1 MTPETPMQI
10 AQAVPG
16 PGGGGSPF
24 SFWLMMGALFLVMYA
39 VIIHSQRKQQK
50 EQKKMLGKL
59 ERGDT
64 IVTSGGLHGRI
75 TGVSDDVLTVE
86 IADKVRVKMS
96 RSAVSV
102 RNPANKSEGSKG

>member
-10 AQAVPG
+10 AQAAPG
-16 PGGGGSPF
+16 GGGGSPF

-39 VIIHSQRKQQK
+39 VIIHPQRKQQK
-50 EQKKMLGKL
+50 EQKKMLGEL

-64 IVTSGGLHGRI
+64 IVTSGGLHGKI

-86 IADKVRVKMS
+86 IADRVRVKMS
-96 RSAVSV
+96 RSAVSA
-102 RNPANKSEGSKG
+102 RNPGSKPEGAKG

>member
-10 AQAVPG
+10 AQAA

-39 VIIHSQRKQQK
+39 VIIHPQRKQQK
-50 EQKKMLGKL
+50 EQKKMLGEL

-64 IVTSGGLHGRI
+64 IVTSGGLYGRI

-96 RSAVSV
+96 RSAVSA
-102 RNPANKSEGSKG
+102 RNPSGKSEGSKK